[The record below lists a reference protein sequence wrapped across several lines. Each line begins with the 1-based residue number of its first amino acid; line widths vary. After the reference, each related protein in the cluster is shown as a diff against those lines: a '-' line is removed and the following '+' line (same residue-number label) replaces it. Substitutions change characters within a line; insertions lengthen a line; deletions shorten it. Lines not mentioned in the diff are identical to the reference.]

1 MMQRNETATESTIIT
16 MPSDSTTIVLD
27 ENNTH
32 TNDNAY
38 EPVTVSQILSKSRRA
53 KASTCRRPALS
64 TLLMP
69 APTLFALTD
78 AADIAMSIHRSGSN
92 SAATA
97 VIAGTIAFLSSI
109 GLNFETTRES
119 FAETISIIK
128 SRKLPHAWPTAS
140 RAQLEEWP
148 KISRRKNIAA
158 IILAAAPTTVAI
170 IGYTCSSI
178 YVISPTPTDWQF
190 WQGERK
196 DYQRLWDLFVTTPT
210 ATGAAITCAF
220 TAGSETFKLL
230 RRLLARKKSRYYS
243 SISKWLSL
251 IIGGGLGA
259 CDSLQDAINVFASI
273 IYVMGL
279 KETNWVYLVSALAT
293 LHLFANFSFSG
304 LYGVNSV
311 DALYEHIATR
321 QFRLKKTVAFTL
333 ALGMSGY
340 LAYLKRSL
348 NVSFY
353 HEVRDDFFPTA
364 VSQNTDLTQTPN
376 ATMEKLLDTFSWL
389 IVSQD
394 TLLGTASVYEPLLEL
409 LNNIVS
415 VCKKRLSCCKK
426 PYDVDSDDEDD
437 TVLSDHDYPAADK
450 EEEESLLTSAERNAY
465 RFAIDL
471 DDPFNESVAGR
482 ETAPTNR
489 YADEDD
495 TAIPLTE
502 RSDSFYQP
510 NGFTLFNHTLQENS
524 NRSTRA
530 SQHQRHRCQI
540 L

>member
-1 MMQRNETATESTIIT
+1 MQRNDTSLFMSDTTTA
-16 MPSDSTTIVLD
+16 SDSTSVLLD
-27 ENNTH
+27 AAPAAV
-32 TNDNAY
+32 NDYRY
-38 EPVTVSQILSKSRRA
+38 EPITLSQTMPVSVTEPSPICCQPP
-53 KASTCRRPALS
+53 TLS

-140 RAQLEEWP
+140 RTQLQEWP
-148 KISRRKNIAA
+148 KISRGKNIAA
-158 IILAAAPTTVAI
+158 ILLAIPPTAVAI

-178 YVISPTPTDWQF
+178 YVISPAPTDWYL
-190 WQGERK
+190 WSADEK
-196 DYQRLWDLFVTTPT
+196 NKQRLWDIFATTPT

-220 TAGSETFKLL
+220 TAGSETFKMV
-230 RRLLARKKSRYYS
+230 RRLLARKKSHYFS
-243 SISKWLSL
+243 TVSKWLS
-251 IIGGGLGA
+251 ITIGGGLGA
-259 CDSLQDAINVFASI
+259 CDSVQDAISI
-273 IYVMGL
+273 FVAIVDVMGL
-279 KETNWVYLVSALAT
+279 KETNWIYLVSAAAS

-311 DALYEHIATR
+311 DSLYEHIVTR
-321 QFRLKKTVAFTL
+321 QFKLKKTAAFLL

-353 HEVRDDFFPTA
+353 NEVRNDFFPPLA
-364 VSQNTDLTQTPN
+364 QQNTNDSPIPN
-376 ATMEKLLDTFSWL
+376 ESVDKLFEAFSWL
-389 IVSQD
+389 IVCND

-409 LNNIVS
+409 LNNFIS
-415 VCKKRLSCCKK
+415 ACKKRLSCCRQQCA
-426 PYDVDSDDEDD
+426 DD
-437 TVLSDHDYPAADK
+437 TDEEDNMLSSDHDYPAA
-450 EEEESLLTSAERNAY
+450 EEEEEEALLSEAER
-465 RFAIDL
+465 
-471 DDPFNESVAGR
+471 
-482 ETAPTNR
+482 TR
-489 YADEDD
+489 YATEADWQHADEENSVNPQPDELPNDLGDD
-495 TAIPLTE
+495 DQEIPLQE
-502 RSDSFYQP
+502 RNDSFYQP
-510 NGFTLFNHTLQENS
+510 NGFTLFNHTLQE
-524 NRSTRA
+524 STRQAARA
-530 SQHQRHRCQI
+530 SQRHRCQI